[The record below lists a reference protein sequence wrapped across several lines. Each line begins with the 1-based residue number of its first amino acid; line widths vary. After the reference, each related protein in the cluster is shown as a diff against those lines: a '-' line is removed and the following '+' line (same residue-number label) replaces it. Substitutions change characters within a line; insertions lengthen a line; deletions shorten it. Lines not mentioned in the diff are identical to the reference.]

1 MTDDIKKI
9 LLKDRTTNKNII
21 WASDDYENISAT
33 DEIKFEQINLIKSR
47 YEKISALQKN
57 RAKSKAEIF
66 TPPEICA
73 IQNNSIETKTF
84 WRDYINK
91 KILEITCGEA
101 PYLANRYN
109 TITGESIAIKNRAGI
124 LDRKLKVVGDITNNV
139 DEWCYFAKKSVQSV
153 YGYEF
158 HGDSLFIARKNIF
171 ETVQDFFH
179 EKFKFSPPI
188 GFLKDIADF
197 ISWNLWQMDGL
208 TYTIPFHK
216 IKDKQT
222 DLGFEEKKECDP
234 CIIIMNWQEDK
245 KNEPIVFKKLV
256 ESHEKKF

>member
-9 LLKDRTTNKNII
+9 LLQDRTTHKNII

-33 DEIKFEQINLIKSR
+33 DEIKFEQINLIKPR

-139 DEWCYFAKKSVQSV
+139 DEWCYLAKKSVQSV

-158 HGDSLFIARKNIF
+158 HGDSLFIARENILL
-171 ETVQDFFH
+171 TVTEYFH
-179 EKFKFSPPI
+179 EKFNFDAPH
-188 GFLKDIADF
+188 GFLYEIAEI

-208 TYTIPFHK
+208 NYSIPYSNLEINLFAETQENILCK
-216 IKDKQT
+216 IMD
-222 DLGFEEKKECDP
+222 
-234 CIIIMNWQEDK
+234 WQEDK
-245 KNEPIVFKKLV
+245 IIIFKNLV